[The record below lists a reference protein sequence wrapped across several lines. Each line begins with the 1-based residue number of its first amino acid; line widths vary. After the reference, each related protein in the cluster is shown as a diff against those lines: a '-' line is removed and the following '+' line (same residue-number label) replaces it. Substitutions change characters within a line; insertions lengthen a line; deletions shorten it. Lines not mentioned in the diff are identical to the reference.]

1 MIKHLMMN
9 YSRKFIFALFFG
21 LFLSLTA
28 KADPQLPEPLMGY
41 YKDQNDRLV
50 VLQRD
55 FFYLE
60 DIMSKSGYYQAVEP
74 QTDGS
79 YQVYIRQHAN
89 QSRLLELNLLPIDG
103 GLMAVLKDYSAEE
116 LALKPFEPAA
126 YKRSGDDIFPMS
138 NGKWYCGE
146 DDQLVEI
153 ANDLVSIDDA
163 TYRLVADFQVID
175 DQQLRPYFLLESD
188 YQQQFIARGLQL
200 NEHYFGWNILGRY
213 YEYCRRD
220 IHKPYGKSEFY
231 EDLPISLV
239 GNWES
244 TTPEKT
250 NISFYPDYTFSRSKE
265 KAKIKRFTYLPTKDA
280 IHFEVALGKDRILWS
295 IQPVS
300 ENELQ
305 ITELSSQQTTTY
317 LRTSEVAD
325 FVGNPE
331 IEVEQVPFLPWAIGV
346 AMGLIIAIIVILRTR
361 NRNQRKKEFV

>member
-1 MIKHLMMN
+1 MN
-9 YSRKFIFALFFG
+9 CSRKIIFTLCIAFFA
-21 LFLSLTA
+21 SLTA
-28 KADPQLPEPLMGY
+28 KADPQLPESLMGY
-41 YKDQNDRLV
+41 YQDQNDRLI

-60 DIMSKSGYYQAVEP
+60 DMMSKSGYYQAIEP

-79 YQVYIRQHAN
+79 YRVYIRQHTN
-89 QSRLLELNLLPIDG
+89 QSRLLELNLEPIDG

-116 LALKPFEPAA
+116 LALKSFEPAA
-126 YKRSGDDIFPMS
+126 YIRSSDNVFPVS

-146 DDQLVEI
+146 DNQLVEI
-153 ANDLVSIDDA
+153 ADDVLTIDDA
-163 TYRLVADFQVID
+163 TFRLVSDFQVID

-188 YQQQFIARGLQL
+188 QQQQFIARALQL

-213 YEYCRRD
+213 YEHCRRD
-220 IHKPYGKSEFY
+220 ISKPYGKSDFY

-244 TTPEKT
+244 TTPEKV
-250 NISFYPDYTFSRSKE
+250 NISFYPDYTFSRAKE
-265 KAKIKRFTYLPTKDA
+265 KAKIKRFTFLPTKEA
-280 IHFEVALGKDRILWS
+280 IHFEVTLGEDRILWS
-295 IQPVS
+295 LQAVS
-300 ENELQ
+300 ENQLQ

-325 FVGNPE
+325 FVGDPE
-331 IEVEQVPFLPWAIGV
+331 VEVEQVPILPWAIGV

-361 NRNQRKKEFV
+361 RHNQQKKEFV